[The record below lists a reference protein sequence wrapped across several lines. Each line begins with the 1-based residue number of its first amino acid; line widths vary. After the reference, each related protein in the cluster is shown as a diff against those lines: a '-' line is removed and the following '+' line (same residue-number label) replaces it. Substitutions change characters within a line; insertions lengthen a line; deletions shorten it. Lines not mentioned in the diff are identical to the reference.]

1 MDRDSNIYTFLF
13 SAIMVLIVAATLAA
27 TATSLQ
33 DIQAENVRKE
43 KMQNILATIGVIVER
58 EKAPGV
64 YTKYIID
71 ELALASDGSIDKDTD
86 AFTLKLNLE
95 IKKPIQ
101 KQRFPLYLAKVDSLQ
116 YYIVPLRGSGLWDA
130 IWGYV
135 ALDGDKNTIIGAN
148 FGHKGETPGLGA
160 EITTD
165 WFQAQFAGK
174 TLLKDA
180 NAGFTADNFV
190 SVKTVKGGAK
200 TGDAHGVDAISGG
213 TITSDGVS
221 DMLLERLTMYLPYF
235 NKIKPKNEVN
245 SVFSTMDSVVM
256 VNDSIIN

>member
-1 MDRDSNIYTFLF
+1 MDKNSNAYTFIF
-13 SAIMVLIVAATLAA
+13 AVIMVTVIAGLLAF
-27 TATSLQ
+27 TATSLKPLQ
-33 DIQAENVRKE
+33 EKNVKAE
-43 KMQNILATIGVIVER
+43 KMQNILGTIGVTEVSRDDAEVEFN
-58 EKAPGV
+58 
-64 YTKYIID
+64 KYIKQQ
-71 ELALASDGSIDKDTD
+71 LALKADGTVDTEAD
-86 AFTLKLNLE
+86 AFTLSL
-95 IKKPIQ
+95 KKEV
-101 KQRFPLYLAKVDSLQ
+101 KKSDTDQRFPLYIAEKDGKTFYV
-116 YYIVPLRGSGLWDA
+116 VPLYGAGLWDA

-190 SVKTVKGGAK
+190 SVKAVKGGAK

-221 DMLLERLTMYLPYF
+221 NMVQERLARYLPYF
-235 NKIKPKNEVN
+235 KNN
-245 SVFSTMDSVVM
+245 
-256 VNDSIIN
+256 

>member
-1 MDRDSNIYTFLF
+1 MDKNSNAYTFIF
-13 SAIMVLIVAATLAA
+13 AVIMVTVIAGLLAF
-27 TATSLQ
+27 TATSLKPLQ
-33 DIQAENVRKE
+33 EKNVKAE
-43 KMQNILATIGVIVER
+43 KMQNILGTIGVTEVSRDDAEVEFN
-58 EKAPGV
+58 
-64 YTKYIID
+64 KYIK
-71 ELALASDGSIDKDTD
+71 EQLALKADGTVDTEAD
-86 AFTLKLNLE
+86 AFTLSL
-95 IKKPIQ
+95 KKEV
-101 KQRFPLYLAKVDSLQ
+101 KKSDTDQRFPLYIAEKDGKTFYV
-116 YYIVPLRGSGLWDA
+116 VPLYGAGLWDA

-190 SVKTVKGGAK
+190 SVKAVKGGAK

-221 DMLLERLTMYLPYF
+221 NMVQERLARYLPYF
-235 NKIKPKNEVN
+235 KNN
-245 SVFSTMDSVVM
+245 
-256 VNDSIIN
+256 